1 MSRPKISK
9 TIVGDPEIG
18 DGIIISKNGM
28 SKIMYRA
35 VLGWNHTDD
44 TREGLVGGKL
54 WCWVQGN
61 SFHVYD
67 QSYNRSKDAGVVV
80 DCGHANF
87 TMVRMFH
94 PYWCDNNEAPKDMDV
109 DDKRSCRE
117 KYRNLLLRWKE
128 TGNGVEDVPDELI
141 RTRVRRRPARGTPI
155 FVNRGRRARPRG
167 GRTATRS
174 RNAASLREVAA
185 ARRAARPARRTDRAH
200 SNSMFHSDRED
211 NDSDDSDSDGGGCGG
226 GSQAMNPASQAYSD
240 MSATAIAGIL
250 SQTSPDPVVPVNQHR
265 TGSQRL
271 RDGAARNITP
281 LLGSGRASRQPTERN
296 DGTPTPAGRGDM
308 TGVASFPALPVLER
322 MTLSPLRMSGF
333 STRVASLGPG
343 NSSRGSLRATPLR
356 SPFHE
361 HRRVS
366 CSPVRTEINKLRSP
380 SIFGR
385 GFDFP
390 RIKQEVSS
398 QLSDC
403 LNNRAHRVAFREVQ
417 ELHPTTGAQ
426 RLVVKLEDSDSEEE
440 PQVIGSNGSQ
450 KRRKNKSLV
459 CEVIELD

>member
-1 MSRPKISK
+1 
-9 TIVGDPEIG
+9 
-18 DGIIISKNGM
+18 
-28 SKIMYRA
+28 MYRA

-44 TREGLVGGKL
+44 TMEGLVSGKL

-94 PYWCDNNEAPKDMDV
+94 PYWCDSNEAPKDMDV

-141 RTRVRRRPARGTPI
+141 RTRVRRRQARGTPI

-167 GRTATRS
+167 GRTATWS
-174 RNAASLREVAA
+174 RNASSLREVAA
-185 ARRAARPARRTDRAH
+185 TRRAARPARRTDCAH
-200 SNSMFHSDRED
+200 SNSMFYSDRED
-211 NDSDDSDSDGGGCGG
+211 DDSDDGDSDGDDAEG
-226 GSQAMNPASQAYSD
+226 GSQAMDPASQVYSD

-250 SQTSPDPVVPVNQHR
+250 SQTSPDPVVPVNRHQN
-265 TGSQRL
+265 GSQSL
-271 RDGAARNITP
+271 RGGASRKITP
-281 LLGSGRASRQPTERN
+281 LLGSGCASRQPTERN
-296 DGTPTPAGRGDM
+296 DSTPTPAGRGDM
-308 TGVASFPALPVLER
+308 TGVGSFPALPALER
-322 MTLSPLRMSGF
+322 MTLSPLRMSDF
-333 STRVASLGPG
+333 PTRVASLGPG
-343 NSSRGSLRATPLR
+343 NSPRGSLHATPLR
-356 SPFHE
+356 SSFQE

-366 CSPVRTEINKLRSP
+366 CSPVRTEINKLRSS

-390 RIKQEVSS
+390 RIKREVSS

-403 LNNRAHRVAFREVQ
+403 LSNRANRVSFREVQ
-417 ELHPTTGAQ
+417 ELHPATGAQ
-426 RLVVKLEDSDSEEE
+426 RLVVKLEGSDSEGE
-440 PQVIGSNGSQ
+440 PQASGSNRSQ